1 MASCGVM
8 KDLCYENAPCPQLEP
23 VCCTGVGLRLEREQN
38 FPEASTQSRLIELEE
53 DLKKGLAPLKRQGW
67 LGRILLSQGQVV
79 VVPLSS

>member
-1 MASCGVM
+1 MRMHRAHNWNRSVAQESGS
-8 KDLCYENAPCPQLEP
+8 
-23 VCCTGVGLRLEREQN
+23 RFEREPN

-67 LGRILLSQGQVV
+67 LGTILLSQGQVV